1 MEKQRVV
8 YVGLEPSLVDFSSL
22 PGLDA
27 EKVRAG
33 IRAELE
39 RLAAAG
45 YDATFVGVDLGET
58 AARTLADALSTSRV
72 DCVVIGAGVRTLPEH
87 LALFEQLVNAVLS
100 AAPTA
105 RLAFNT
111 KPGDT
116 LDAVRRWI

>member
-1 MEKQRVV
+1 METKRVV

-22 PGLDA
+22 PGLD
-27 EKVRAG
+27 EDKVRAG
-33 IRAELE
+33 IRAELA

-45 YDATFVGVDLGET
+45 YDATFVAVDRGET
-58 AARTLADALSTSRV
+58 AARTLADALSSSPV
-72 DCVVIGAGVRTLPEH
+72 ACVVIGAGVRTLPEH
-87 LALFEQLVNAVLS
+87 LVLFEQLVNAVLA
-100 AAPTA
+100 AAPAA